1 MGEAGQGCIIVKNL
15 DASIDNQALYD
26 TFSLFGNILS
36 CKVECG
42 IDGKSTGSGIVHFE
56 EKDSAKQAIDSVNDM
71 KIGENTVTVEQYTG
85 DPSDEDDQQ
94 AARVAAV
101 EKEGACFDPNL
112 LSLTETS
119 EFIDRGC
126 DDTYTRYTQTLTY
139 GGLTLF
145 KKTDSGDCT
154 LSSDKLT
161 LNVRQNGVGTH
172 SFADGSVRVDKQT
185 TYTYSTLALYRKSVP
200 DKKDVH
206 K

>member
-71 KIGENTVTVEQYTG
+71 KIGENTVTVEQYMG

-94 AARVAAV
+94 AARVAAATKQMMKPPA
-101 EKEGACFDPNL
+101 ELPFPDGKGPPSCIDKRPNDMTGEERTIVNNYYHQVL
-112 LSLTETS
+112 GYRYDSDRFRWPGGVIVIGGTS
-119 EFIDRGC
+119 
-126 DDTYTRYTQTLTY
+126 
-139 GGLTLF
+139 
-145 KKTDSGDCT
+145 
-154 LSSDKLT
+154 
-161 LNVRQNGVGTH
+161 
-172 SFADGSVRVDKQT
+172 
-185 TYTYSTLALYRKSVP
+185 
-200 DKKDVH
+200 
-206 K
+206 